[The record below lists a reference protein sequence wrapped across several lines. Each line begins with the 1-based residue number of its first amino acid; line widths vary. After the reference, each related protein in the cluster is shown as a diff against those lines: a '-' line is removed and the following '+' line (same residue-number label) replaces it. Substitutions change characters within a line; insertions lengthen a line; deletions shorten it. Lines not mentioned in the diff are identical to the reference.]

1 MTTFQ
6 QHALPGLR
14 VLQADSLIRYD
25 FDRMPPESERQA
37 WCAWLRWHT
46 IDPLD
51 VLIRGFVEIDKEAH
65 QIRYLT
71 VARDRDGK
79 PIFDRISGAY
89 EIIAVRQLE
98 SVPADFPLR

>member
-1 MTTFQ
+1 MTSQ
-6 QHALPGLR
+6 QRERHDSQTP
-14 VLQADSLIRYD
+14 QADALVRYH

-51 VLIRGFVEIDKEAH
+51 VMICGFVEIDKEARR
-65 QIRYLT
+65 IRYLT
-71 VARDRDGK
+71 IARDREGK
-79 PIFDRISGAY
+79 IICDPVDGAY

-98 SVPADFPLR
+98 SVPSDFPLQ